1 MKTSKLV
8 AGAVSLVVLT
18 LMACS
23 KNDPPPAQ
31 PIVTQQ
37 PPPAAT
43 PQPGQ
48 PGYQPPGYQPAP
60 AQPGQLSTPGP
71 TAMACANDGQCMLH
85 HCNMQFQ
92 KCAFPCTTDTDCIQG
107 AHCLTALGPLAICT
121 Q

>member
-1 MKTSKLV
+1 MKTSNLV
-8 AGAVSLVVLT
+8 AGAVSLVVLS

-31 PIVTQQ
+31 PIVMQ
-37 PPPAAT
+37 PAPAAT

-60 AQPGQLSTPGP
+60 PQPGQLSTPGP

-92 KCAFPCTTDTDCIQG
+92 KCAFPCVTDTDCIQG